1 MYYSEYEKV
10 KRMERLFEKLAYASV
25 GLDFIVA
32 LASFLVIRG
41 AAYSKLMLTIGGD
54 LIMVEMAI
62 IGVLFI
68 MMLVLKHYSAVMRGF
83 ASMAFKN
90 RQMRR
95 GASTKFRS
103 LFGIRLAAP
112 KSA

>member
-1 MYYSEYEKV
+1 
-10 KRMERLFEKLAYASV
+10 MEELFESLAYISV

-32 LASFLVIRG
+32 FASFLVIKG

-54 LIMVEMAI
+54 LIMVEMVI

-68 MMLVLKHYSAVMRGF
+68 MMLALKHYSAVMRGF

-95 GASTKFRS
+95 DAGTRFRR
-103 LFGIRLAAP
+103 LFGIRIAAP
-112 KSA
+112 QNA

>member
-1 MYYSEYEKV
+1 
-10 KRMERLFEKLAYASV
+10 MERLFEKLAYASV
-25 GLDFIVA
+25 GLDFLVA
-32 LASFLVIRG
+32 FASFLVIRG

-62 IGVLFI
+62 IGVLFV
-68 MMLVLKHYSAVMRGF
+68 MMLALKHYSAVMSGF

-90 RQMRR
+90 RQMRK

-103 LFGIRLAAP
+103 LFGARLAAP